1 MPSGTCGLLRE
12 AERCEEE
19 RRTASRGREHLVDSE
34 RSERIYL
41 VIRDRMR
48 GKLWVLLILRG
59 PRGLEKLL
67 SQFGSVANQSGQK
80 IYWSCKQAFLNCTQ
94 KQYKSKLLH
103 SFSLVQV
110 MTETPRARMWEA

>member
-1 MPSGTCGLLRE
+1 VPSGTCGLLRE

-48 GKLWVLLILRG
+48 GQALG
-59 PRGLEKLL
+59 FTN
-67 SQFGSVANQSGQK
+67 FGRSTRARK
-80 IYWSCKQAFLNCTQ
+80 AFE
-94 KQYKSKLLH
+94 
-103 SFSLVQV
+103 LVWKRSEPKWPKRYTGHV
-110 MTETPRARMWEA
+110 MTETPRVGQF